1 MVKLQSV
8 STTSIGKKTLISA
21 IIATMMASSIAP
33 AMAQS
38 KGYSDGAVKIGI
50 IPDMTGLYSDITGT
64 GSVTAV
70 RMAIEDFGGK
80 LNGKPI
86 ELVFAD
92 HQNKADIASSK
103 AREWFDNDKVDAIM
117 DVAASATALAV
128 VKVAKEKNKIA
139 FFSGP
144 GALRISNE
152 DCTANTV
159 HYAYDTYALANVT
172 GKAIVQ
178 KGGDSWYFLTAD
190 YAFGKSLE
198 QDTSDVVKANGGKV
212 LGSVKHPLSASD
224 FSSYL
229 FSAQS
234 SGAKVIGLANAGG
247 DTINSIKAAKEFAI
261 TKSGKQQLAGLLMF
275 ISDIHSLGLETA
287 QGLML
292 TESFYWDMNDETRK
306 WSRRYFDKMKRM
318 PGMAQAGAYSST
330 LNYLKAVQAAG
341 TDDTATV
348 MAKLKSTPINDMFVK
363 NGRIREDGRMIRD
376 MYLFQVKSPSE
387 AKYAWDYY
395 KLLATVPGDQ
405 AFMPLSKSACPLV
418 KK

>member
-1 MVKLQSV
+1 MKINKHKVFKRSIV
-8 STTSIGKKTLISA
+8 S
-21 IIATMMASSIAP
+21 IITAGLVMGSMSP
-33 AMAQS
+33 AFSQGS
-38 KGYSDGAVKIGI
+38 KGYSDGIVKIGV

-64 GSVTAV
+64 GSVTAMK
-70 RMAIEDFGGK
+70 MAIEDFGGK
-80 LNGKPI
+80 INGKNI
-86 ELVFAD
+86 EFVFAD

-103 AREWFDNDKVDAIM
+103 AREWFDNEKVDAIM

-144 GALRISNE
+144 GALRITNE
-152 DCTANTV
+152 DCTPNTI
-159 HYAYDTYALANVT
+159 HYAYDTYAMANVT
-172 GKAIVQ
+172 GNAVVKR
-178 KGGDSWYFLTAD
+178 GGNTWFFLTAD

-198 QDTSDVVKANGGKV
+198 QDTSDVVKASGGKV
-212 LGSVKHPLSASD
+212 LGAVKHPLSASD

-261 TKSGKQQLAGLLMF
+261 TKNGKQQIAALLMF
-275 ISDIHSLGLETA
+275 ISDVHSLGLETA
-287 QGLML
+287 QGLLL

-306 WSRRYFDKMKRM
+306 WSRRYFDKMKKM
-318 PGMAQAGAYSST
+318 PGMAQAGVYSAT
-330 LNYLKAVQAAG
+330 LQYLKAVQAAG

-348 MAKLKSTPINDMFVK
+348 MAKLKSTPLNDMFVK
-363 NGRIREDGRMIRD
+363 NGRIRDDGRMLRD
-376 MYLFQVKSPSE
+376 MYLFEVKKPSE
-387 AKYAWDYY
+387 SKYAWDYY

-405 AFMPLSKSACPLV
+405 AFMPVSKSVCPLL